1 MLKKTPPPRNGCCA
15 GTASI
20 AVGTFCYTVDIRTEH
35 GVVFFLITPGSAV
48 VELDAHGLPR
58 ARGNNPTTICL
69 ASPIRSTSDLH
80 GSFNRGKFA
89 LRNKLKES
97 DCEIRVRSLNFHV
110 PSGETCDFG
119 WIDP

>member
-1 MLKKTPPPRNGCCA
+1 MKLVGAQRHAEEPPRNGCCA

-58 ARGNNPTTICL
+58 CCRNFLFPVVEHEGLFGNPN
-69 ASPIRSTSDLH
+69 
-80 GSFNRGKFA
+80 
-89 LRNKLKES
+89 
-97 DCEIRVRSLNFHV
+97 
-110 PSGETCDFG
+110 
-119 WIDP
+119 